1 MTKTD
6 LENVSRDLQRLAF
19 NLADEIDTLN
29 FHTMREA
36 VSDMRRGV
44 QRITAEMHEKV
55 RSVVKRVETVSEH
68 FPNLAA
74 DEVMDEFT
82 RMEELLDIVRK
93 CTGEPK
99 NYRDFIQAMPELIE
113 LCDKWGAQNPLGV
126 EEPL

>member
-6 LENVSRDLQRLAF
+6 LENISLDLQRLAF

-36 VSDMRRGV
+36 VSDMRLGV
-44 QRITAEMHEKV
+44 QRITAEMYEKV
-55 RSVVKRVETVSEH
+55 RAVIKRMEMITEH
-68 FPNLAA
+68 FPNLDA
-74 DEVMDEFT
+74 DEITEEFT

-99 NYRDFIQAMPELIE
+99 NYRDFIQSMPELIE
-113 LCDKWGAQNPLGV
+113 LCGKWGERDPLGV
-126 EEPL
+126 EDGL